1 MRSHTDGSAPTEHVR
16 EIHVSMQRTKRKY
29 SELDTVLEGPDQL
42 DSPGRPLLRTWPKT
56 IVLFPCCARR
66 FHYVFPLPVRLTIC
80 YDSMGWNTSFVS
92 V

>member
-42 DSPGRPLLRTWPKT
+42 DYLGRPLLRTWPKT
-56 IVLFPCCARR
+56 IVLFPAVQGG
-66 FHYVFPLPVRLTIC
+66 FI
-80 YDSMGWNTSFVS
+80 TSFPS
-92 V
+92 RCG